1 MKKKTKLKQ
10 FLKCTE
16 DHGINKIQMKV
27 ERNSVKNY
35 SKIVRMSKIKFLSQ
49 SWRTRKKKKKKK
61 K

>member
-16 DHGINKIQMKV
+16 DRGINKIQMKV

-49 SWRTRKKKKKKK
+49 S
-61 K
+61 